1 MVENLNEVLAMYNY
15 GKGIGKIKKIYIAY
29 EYQYLHGQSDE
40 IVKSPVQPPHPQIQI
55 PRERNPHQIRQHQP
69 CGRLRDAVKGN
80 GSGEDQD
87 PQSDQPQKGEKIPSQ
102 VEEPDGPEKI
112 KNKLYGI
119 QGEGFRVLTF
129 LHDNEIRGDSHE
141 DEQDAPHHRE
151 EPHGRCQGRLIHCF
165 KGFHAVHGDPGGESA
180 CRQRDG
186 NGSDEVFPVNI
197 VKFVGE
203 LHGSLL

>member
-1 MVENLNEVLAMYNY
+1 MFRFFENSFTGSATTPPD
-15 GKGIGKIKKIYIAY
+15 
-29 EYQYLHGQSDE
+29 SDT
-40 IVKSPVQPPHPQIQI
+40 PRTPPTPDKAASA
-55 PRERNPHQIRQHQP
+55 

-80 GSGEDQD
+80 GSGDDQD

-112 KNKLYGI
+112 KDKLYSI
-119 QGEGFRVLTF
+119 QGEGFCVLTF

-151 EPHGRCQGRLIHCF
+151 EPHGRRQWRLIHCF
-165 KGFHAVHGDPGGESA
+165 KGVHAVFGDPGGESA

-197 VKFVGE
+197 VKSVGE
-203 LHGSLL
+203 LHGASFENVILHVSISVYCLISIV

>member
-1 MVENLNEVLAMYNY
+1 MVENLNEVLAMHNY

-55 PRERNPHQIRQHQP
+55 PRERHPHQIRQHQP

-80 GSGEDQD
+80 GSGDDQD

-112 KNKLYGI
+112 KDKLYSI

-141 DEQDAPHHRE
+141 DEQDTPHHRE
-151 EPHGRCQGRLIHCF
+151 EPHRRCQGRLIHCF
-165 KGFHAVHGDPGGESA
+165 KGFHAVHGDPGGEST